1 MKTRYYVDVENI
13 GNLWVTICKQVSDH
27 SVVNLITS
35 QNTRPTFENLAIC
48 LARKIKLN
56 IYNTFAIKKGDQSCD
71 HFLIGLISTKMI
83 KNPDDEYVIV
93 SNDKGY
99 DVFIENKKMMYNIRR
114 ERAVTRFDMKIDNA
128 PIYEGLAKVDDDKN
142 TGSIDLEKTTE
153 ELKKIC
159 DSNELLKEN
168 VKEFLKKCIE
178 MSDKKGKKKLLQ
190 KYNFDELANTYI
202 NTNGDFTK
210 MLDTIQNKTSKIR
223 LSSSVPHSL
232 RSILK
237 DSYTNKLEKFPMP

>member
-56 IYNTFAIKKGDQSCD
+56 IYDTFAIKKGDQSCD
-71 HFLIGLISTKMI
+71 HFLIGLVSTKMI

-99 DVFIENKKMMYNIRR
+99 DVFINNKKGMYNIRR
-114 ERAVTRFDMKIDNA
+114 ERAVVRVDMKIDNT
-128 PIYEGLAKVDDDKN
+128 PIYEGLAKVDEDEN
-142 TGSIDLEKTTE
+142 TGSIDLEKATE
-153 ELKKIC
+153 EFKKIC
-159 DSNELLKEN
+159 NSNELLNEN

-178 MSDKKGKKKLLQ
+178 MNDKKGKK
-190 KYNFDELANTYI
+190 NFFRNI
-202 NTNGDFTK
+202 
-210 MLDTIQNKTSKIR
+210 
-223 LSSSVPHSL
+223 
-232 RSILK
+232 ILM
-237 DSYTNKLEKFPMP
+237 N

>member
-1 MKTRYYVDVENI
+1 
-13 GNLWVTICKQVSDH
+13 
-27 SVVNLITS
+27 
-35 QNTRPTFENLAIC
+35 
-48 LARKIKLN
+48 
-56 IYNTFAIKKGDQSCD
+56 
-71 HFLIGLISTKMI
+71 MI
-83 KNPDDEYVIV
+83 KNPYDEYVIV

-99 DVFIENKKMMYNIRR
+99 DVFINNKKGMYNIRR
-114 ERAVTRFDMKIDNA
+114 ERAVVRVDMKIDNA
-128 PIYEGLAKVDDDKN
+128 PIYEGLAKVDEDEN
-142 TGSIDLEKTTE
+142 TGSIDLEKATE
-153 ELKKIC
+153 EFKKNC

-178 MSDKKGKKKLLQ
+178 MNDKKGKKKLLQ